1 MAANV
6 IMVVLLA
13 VLTALTAALLLLE
26 IRQSAAR
33 KLLITMAKRLERMER
48 HMGAAKNETDVPED
62 DGKKK
67 GAESPAG
74 RGKENC
80 DPSFLPFR
88 GIGGKKTAAPTGG
101 RVTWEDWRDSGS
113 RNWSGGGR
121 TESVVTKPAF
131 VTGLKVSGVSYYN
144 QREPVSLQELPRDE
158 AVFHLYSDMTV
169 RPDEKVFYVFNNSA
183 FYINLDFTRL
193 FDFLDQEGRPV
204 DMQHPMKCLR
214 VERPAL
220 VTGGMCHYRLL
231 ERGVLIVEEK

>member
-101 RVTWEDWRDSGS
+101 RVTWEELAGFGQPKLVWRRKDRACGHKTCFCD
-113 RNWSGGGR
+113 R
-121 TESVVTKPAF
+121 TE
-131 VTGLKVSGVSYYN
+131 G
-144 QREPVSLQELPRDE
+144 QRRQ
-158 AVFHLYSDMTV
+158 
-169 RPDEKVFYVFNNSA
+169 
-183 FYINLDFTRL
+183 
-193 FDFLDQEGRPV
+193 
-204 DMQHPMKCLR
+204 
-214 VERPAL
+214 
-220 VTGGMCHYRLL
+220 LL
-231 ERGVLIVEEK
+231 